1 MHYNY
6 STKQRSKKNEKY
18 YWNALRRWIKWL
30 YEHQDFQ
37 SVQKYREEESVAYEN
52 LCKTLSP
59 KQQEFLNEYEEK
71 SSLRQAMENGK
82 LYARGV
88 KIGAL
93 LMLEIFNTDLGE

>member
-1 MHYNY
+1 MKSIIETLYGGGLNDY
-6 STKQRSKKNEKY
+6 MNTK
-18 YWNALRRWIKWL
+18 I
-30 YEHQDFQ
+30 FQ

-93 LMLEIFNTDLGE
+93 LMLEIFNTDLGK

>member
-1 MHYNY
+1 MKSIIETLYGGGLNDY
-6 STKQRSKKNEKY
+6 MNTK
-18 YWNALRRWIKWL
+18 I
-30 YEHQDFQ
+30 FQ

-93 LMLEIFNTDLGE
+93 LMLEIFNSDLGE

>member
-1 MHYNY
+1 MKSIIETLYGGGLNDY
-6 STKQRSKKNEKY
+6 MNTK
-18 YWNALRRWIKWL
+18 I
-30 YEHQDFQ
+30 FQ

>member
-1 MHYNY
+1 MKSIIETLYGGGLNDY
-6 STKQRSKKNEKY
+6 MNTK
-18 YWNALRRWIKWL
+18 I
-30 YEHQDFQ
+30 FQ

-59 KQQEFLNEYEEK
+59 KQQEFLNDYEEK
-71 SSLRQAMENGK
+71 SSLQQAMENGK

>member
-1 MHYNY
+1 MKSIIETLYGGGLNDY
-6 STKQRSKKNEKY
+6 INTK
-18 YWNALRRWIKWL
+18 I
-30 YEHQDFQ
+30 FQ